1 MEGYLTMSNREIDK
15 LKVIQNTIDGR
26 FKQSEAAQIL
36 SITDRQVRRLC
47 NKVRKEGNRG
57 IIHGLKGQPSNHQVK
72 AGLIAEAL
80 SHVKLSYRDF
90 GPTFAN
96 EKLWENHSIRIK
108 PGFNLMIGGLAF

>member
-47 NKVRKEGNRG
+47 EVM
-57 IIHGLKGQPSNHQVK
+57 
-72 AGLIAEAL
+72 
-80 SHVKLSYRDF
+80 
-90 GPTFAN
+90 
-96 EKLWENHSIRIK
+96 SIFRV
-108 PGFNLMIGGLAF
+108 